1 MESGTNKITP
11 IFIFSL
17 PRSGSTLLQKIIA
30 SSDKVSTASEPWIL
44 LPLVYMHKKTGIISE
59 YSHSKANKAFEQISY
74 KLSEN
79 SKCYD
84 EYLKEFVLS
93 IYKGLSEEKSIFF
106 LDKTP
111 RYYLI
116 IKEIEKL
123 FPESKFIFLF
133 RNPLSIYSS
142 KLNTRRNNSFKYLYS
157 DNIDLIYGNKLLADG
172 YFEFHNKSIKILY
185 NDLISNKKVVFRK
198 LEQFLGLVLNENIL
212 EDLSKVN
219 IKGEMGD
226 PGLLRSEN
234 NQINNVSLKKWKLT
248 FNTFLRKKIAVN
260 YLYKLDDNFFECLE
274 VSRDSL
280 VSEVSENKTTF
291 RNNVRYTFKDLYD
304 LIHSWV
310 LATYKPYLL
319 FSSKQ
324 KWIKK
329 KYLN

>member
-1 MESGTNKITP
+1 MESGTNKIIP

-30 SSDKVSTASEPWIL
+30 SSKDVSTSAEPWIL
-44 LPLVYMHKKTGIISE
+44 LPLLYSQKNEGVLTE
-59 YSHSKANKAFEQISY
+59 YSHSKARKAFDQINL
-74 KLSEN
+74 KLCEN

-84 EYLKEFVLS
+84 QYLKDFVLS
-93 IYKGLSEEKSIFF
+93 IYKGLSDEKSVFF

-157 DNIDLIYGNKLLADG
+157 DNIDLIYGNKLLAEG
-172 YFEFHNKSIKILY
+172 YLRFKDKSMKIIY
-185 NDLISNKKVVFRK
+185 RDLINDKNEILKQ
-198 LEQFLGLVLNENIL
+198 LELFLGFELNKDVF
-212 EDLSKVN
+212 EDLSKVV

-226 PGLLRSEN
+226 PGLLGLVN
-234 NQINNVSLKKWKLT
+234 NHINNSSLKKWETT
-248 FNTFLRKKIAVN
+248 FNTPFRKKIAIN

-274 VSRDSL
+274 VSRESL
-280 VSEVSENKTTF
+280 INEVKNIKVRF
-291 RNNVRYTFKDLYD
+291 RDNLKYTFKDYLHY
-304 LIHSWV
+304 
-310 LATYKPYLL
+310 TYSYVNSKFKPYLF
-319 FSSKQ
+319 FSSKYN
-324 KWIKK
+324 WINN